1 MKINEIII
9 REIPDPEIDADDGPS
24 GKKLDKTKG
33 PTDNQR
39 FKGRTGA
46 PEPRISQADR
56 DAMFFAYRGDPEFR
70 NYVQFAMSQPHIK
83 TMPQAI
89 AYATAELAARN
100 KRGEPGMPDVRG
112 DLAKKGL
119 QPWGTGPDATSK
131 AVGFKRIKRDIIDTP
146 KGGASIPGLSQIK
159 GAVSDLADWAG
170 EKIGLQTKVSTST
183 RAMVGHGKDIAKD
196 LRS

>member
-9 REIPDPEIDADDGPS
+9 REVQPVKVEPDDQA
-24 GKKLDKTKG
+24 KKLDTTQG
-33 PTDNQR
+33 PSDNQR

-46 PEPRISQADR
+46 PEPSFSQADR

-70 NYVQFAMSQPHIK
+70 NYVQYAISMPHIK

-89 AYATAELAARN
+89 AYATAELAAR
-100 KRGEPGMPDVRG
+100 RARDADLPDVRG

-119 QPWGTGPDATSK
+119 EPWGTGPDAQTK
-131 AVGFKRIKRDIIDTP
+131 AGQGFKRIQRDIQFDRAS
-146 KGGASIPGLSQIK
+146 GGTIPGLDQVKNAI
-159 GAVSDLADWAG
+159 SDLADWAG
-170 EKIGLQTKVSTST
+170 EKIGLDKKVSTST
-183 RAMVGHGKDIAKD
+183 QDVVTRGAKFAKD